1 MTTIKLTKKDLWHSV
16 LGGAALSTGGGGSAP
31 PYELFS
37 EAVDQV
43 FDAGLEPKLMDP
55 MDLSD
60 DDRVLIP
67 IGIGGGIPREDMER
81 YGPPIRGGPNM
92 DIAYKEMARV
102 FPILDG
108 AEKLTDNWRTAA
120 INRLKELK
128 GEEDYA
134 TVFPGEI
141 GPGIYRSALSGARDG
156 IPVVDADCA
165 GQRAVPELSFTSFN
179 VHNIPATPAIIATV
193 WGDLLIYEKTIS
205 WQRLEDITRSIAL
218 ASGGG
223 NSTVFS
229 LTGKDIKEA
238 SVHGSYSK
246 AIKVGK
252 AIDEARKSG
261 DDPVDSIVKATNG
274 YKLFEGEIISYT
286 SEGKFAFIWGNGW
299 IKGTGDYEGKLFR
312 FWYKNENQI
321 SWLDD
326 EPYVTCP
333 DPFTV
338 IDRESGDGIAN
349 FRRDAWT
356 PGRKVAVVG
365 VKAVDVW
372 RSERGLKIYNP
383 RHFGFNIK
391 FRPIEEIMERSPS

>member
-1 MTTIKLTKKDLWHSV
+1 MTTINLTKEDLWHTV

-31 PYELFS
+31 SYEAFS
-37 EAVDQV
+37 EAVDKV
-43 FDAGLEPKLMDP
+43 FDEGLKPRLMDP
-55 MDLSD
+55 VDLSD
-60 DDRVLIP
+60 DDRVLIT

-92 DIAYKEMARV
+92 DLAYKEMDRV

-108 AEKLTDNWRTAA
+108 AEAPSGNWRMAA
-120 INRLKELK
+120 IERLKELK
-128 GEEDYA
+128 GEDEYA
-134 TVFPGEI
+134 TIFPGEI
-141 GPGIYRSALSGARDG
+141 GPGIYRQALSGARDG

-193 WGDLLIYEKTIS
+193 WGDLLVYEKSIS

-229 LTGKDIKEA
+229 LTGKDIKET
-238 SVHGSYSK
+238 SVHGSFSK

-252 AIDEARKSG
+252 AIDKAHKSG
-261 DDPVDSIVKATNG
+261 GDPVDSIVKATNG
-274 YKLFEGEIISYT
+274 SKLFEGEVVSYT
-286 SEGKFAFIWGNGW
+286 SEGMFAFIWGNGW

-338 IDRESGDGIAN
+338 IDRESGEGLAN
-349 FRRDAWT
+349 FRRNAWT

-372 RSERGLKIYNP
+372 RSERGLRIYNP

-391 FRPIEEIMERSPS
+391 FRPIEEVME